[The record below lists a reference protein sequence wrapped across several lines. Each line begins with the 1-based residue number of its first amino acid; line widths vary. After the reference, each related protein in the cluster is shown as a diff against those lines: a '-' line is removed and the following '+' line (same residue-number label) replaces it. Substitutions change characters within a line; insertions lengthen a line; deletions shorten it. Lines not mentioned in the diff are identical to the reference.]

1 MGYDGCFILRH
12 FYLFNTFACRCDCF
26 DPGGSPLRPLTFTS
40 CLTKQIKTHFSL
52 PQVNSE
58 GVDIKSYFVKRVQE
72 KCVKALAL

>member
-40 CLTKQIKTHFSL
+40 CLTKQIKIHFSL

-58 GVDIKSYFVKRVQE
+58 ILFRKRVQE